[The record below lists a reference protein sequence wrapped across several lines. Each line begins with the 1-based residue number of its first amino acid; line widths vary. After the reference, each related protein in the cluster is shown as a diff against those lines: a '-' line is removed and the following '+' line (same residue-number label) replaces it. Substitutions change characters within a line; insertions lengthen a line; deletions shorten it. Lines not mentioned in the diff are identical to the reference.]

1 MRTRLLTLL
10 VVLLGTTTGW
20 AQTVVSTDRD
30 LRAAVQINNVKIQL
44 ANDINL
50 SNSTLNISDNRTVNI
65 DLAGHTL
72 NRGLTKREWNTGGQ
86 VITMRKGATLNL
98 SNGTL
103 KGGWGGDSKTTSMQ
117 IISSM
122 ASCSAPAGRM
132 LAKVRRK
139 TASGGRLKASRTA

>member
-50 SNSTLNISDNRTVNI
+50 STSTLNISDNRTVNI
-65 DLAGHTL
+65 DLARHTL

-86 VITMRKGATLNL
+86 VITVREGATL
-98 SNGTL
+98 
-103 KGGWGGDSKTTSMQ
+103 
-117 IISSM
+117 

-139 TASGGRLKASRTA
+139 TASGGRLKASMTA